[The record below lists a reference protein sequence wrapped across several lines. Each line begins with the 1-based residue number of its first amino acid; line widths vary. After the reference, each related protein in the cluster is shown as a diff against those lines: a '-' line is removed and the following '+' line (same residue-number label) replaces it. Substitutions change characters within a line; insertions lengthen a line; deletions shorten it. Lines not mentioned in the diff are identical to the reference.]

1 MTKETFEKFINAA
14 KAKGIKNY
22 AIRCQGG
29 NRIVYHNDT
38 TGKIILLDDE
48 IISVTLSK
56 NYASPVQSF
65 VISAITYD
73 CIDDVLLND
82 IPFAESIE
90 ILKGLNVWNDEL
102 KEFFSKTPNK
112 KDIVPGTA
120 GIDIIRD
127 KDGKEVIG
135 KGSSGYVTK

>member
-14 KAKGIKNY
+14 KAKGITNY
-22 AIRCQGG
+22 AIRCEGG
-29 NRIVYHNDT
+29 NRIIYHNDT
-38 TGKIILLDDE
+38 TGKIILLEDE

-56 NYASPVQSF
+56 NYATPSQSF

-102 KEFFSKTPNK
+102 KKFFAQTPNK

-120 GIDIIRD
+120 GLSEIKD
-127 KDGKEVIG
+127 KDGNTVIG
-135 KGSSGYVTK
+135 KGSAGYVTK